1 MSQFWEENLTE
12 GYYDIITINGIKKNR
27 GLRATWHNFTNLKV
41 KNSISNLG
49 RHLDYACGPG
59 TLIGN
64 YLELES
70 IGVDISQKQIE
81 FASKKY
87 KNEGLFLEI
96 DNFNFQNYEKQFT
109 TITIIGLL
117 EFMNEEDIISLLDKL
132 YNLLDKGGELI
143 ITTPNFKFGM
153 KFLVRVQNMFGKY
166 SYKETHISK
175 FTKVK
180 LSKLLENTKFSNNEV
195 NKYMNFSVF
204 IGFIN
209 LKLATKF
216 QFIIDKFFGNHFG
229 FMLIA
234 KLKKLN

>member
-41 KNSISNLG
+41 KDNISSSGL
-49 RHLDYACGPG
+49 HLDYACGPG

-64 YLELES
+64 YLDIES
-70 IGVDISQKQIE
+70 IGIDISRKQIE

-87 KNEGLFLEI
+87 KDKGLFVEI
-96 DNFNFQNYEKQFT
+96 DKFKFQNYEKQFKT
-109 TITIIGLL
+109 VTILGLL
-117 EFMNEEDIISLLDKL
+117 EFLNEEDITLLL
-132 YNLLDKGGELI
+132 NNIYNLLDDGGELI
-143 ITTPNFKFGM
+143 LTTPNFKFGM
-153 KFLVRVQNMFGKY
+153 NFLVNVQNIFGKY

-180 LSKLLENTKFSNNEV
+180 LSKLLENTKFASYEI
-195 NKYMNFSVF
+195 NKYMNLSVF

-209 LKLATKF
+209 LKLATKV
-216 QFIIDKFFGNHFG
+216 QFILDKYFGSYFG

-234 KLKKLN
+234 KLRK

>member
-1 MSQFWEENLTE
+1 MNQFWEENLSE
-12 GYYDIITINGIKKNR
+12 GYYDIITTNGIKKNR

-96 DNFNFQNYEKQFT
+96 DNFSAFCSPNIAIQILTLEDQREKCHAH
-109 TITIIGLL
+109 
-117 EFMNEEDIISLLDKL
+117 
-132 YNLLDKGGELI
+132 
-143 ITTPNFKFGM
+143 
-153 KFLVRVQNMFGKY
+153 V
-166 SYKETHISK
+166 
-175 FTKVK
+175 
-180 LSKLLENTKFSNNEV
+180 
-195 NKYMNFSVF
+195 
-204 IGFIN
+204 
-209 LKLATKF
+209 
-216 QFIIDKFFGNHFG
+216 
-229 FMLIA
+229 
-234 KLKKLN
+234 